1 MRQAIKRA
9 LPVFTAFAGASLI
22 GTALAASQRTFVAST
37 GLDTN
42 ACSIS
47 APCRS
52 FGAAIAKTSAAGEVI
67 VLDSAGYGPVTIDK
81 SISLIAPVG
90 IHAGV
95 TVFSGDG
102 ITIDAPGNTVLL
114 RGLSIIGQGGVT
126 GVNVLQ
132 VARLRIENCVIADMT
147 GDGVLHGA
155 DASALFVVDTTVRN
169 NLGNGIDFV
178 AHGIVVLDRVR
189 SEGNQFDGLF
199 VLSLSDAVDASVTQ
213 SHLAYNGRNGINVAT
228 STVLSNPQILVDR
241 STLEYNGAAGF
252 VLDGTHALSTGTLT
266 RNAIYRNA
274 GHGISVL
281 SSDHGANVTVSENAI
296 GGNQTGIRADGLGV
310 TLDVSGNAMEFQDLA
325 FAQANGAFFGSYRNN
340 IGASATTGT
349 INTLSAK

>member
-9 LPVFTAFAGASLI
+9 LPVFAVFAGASFI

-37 GLDTN
+37 GVDTN

-52 FGAAIAKTSAAGEVI
+52 FSAAIAKTSAPGEVI

-81 SISLIAPVG
+81 SISLIAPAG

-95 TVFSGDG
+95 TVSSGDG
-102 ITIDAPGNTVLL
+102 ITVDAPGSTVLL
-114 RGLSIIGQGGVT
+114 RGLSINGHGGVT

-132 VARLRIENCVIADMT
+132 VTVLRIENCVISGMT

-155 DASALFVVDTTVRN
+155 DASALFVVDTSVRD

-199 VLSLSDAVDASVTQ
+199 VLSLSDVVDASVTQ

-252 VLDGTHALSTGTLT
+252 VLGRHACVIHGHADTQCDLSQWRARYQRVVIRSWRERNSLRERIRRKPNGHT
-266 RNAIYRNA
+266 RRRPGSDSRRKRQRI
-274 GHGISVL
+274 GISGPRLRAGEWRVL
-281 SSDHGANVTVSENAI
+281 WFVS
-296 GGNQTGIRADGLGV
+296 QQHRRCRD
-310 TLDVSGNAMEFQDLA
+310 DRHD
-325 FAQANGAFFGSYRNN
+325 
-340 IGASATTGT
+340 
-349 INTLSAK
+349 